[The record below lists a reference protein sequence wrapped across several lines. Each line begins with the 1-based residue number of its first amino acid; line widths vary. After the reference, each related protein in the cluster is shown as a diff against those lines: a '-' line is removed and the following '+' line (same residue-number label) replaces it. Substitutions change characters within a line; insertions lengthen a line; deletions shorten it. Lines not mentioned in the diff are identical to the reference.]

1 MASVFTINLSTGTY
15 SFANGFSRVVIII
28 WYVVVAISNSQVSA
42 RMRMLKMMMMM
53 TTILNAD
60 VVDVAIRW

>member
-1 MASVFTINLSTGTY
+1 MASVFTINLITETN
-15 SFANGFSRVVIII
+15 SFANGFTRVVITTI

-42 RMRMLKMMMMM
+42 RVRMMMMM

>member
-1 MASVFTINLSTGTY
+1 MASVFTINLFTGTY
-15 SFANGFSRVVIII
+15 SFTNGFTRVVIII
-28 WYVVVAISNSQVSA
+28 RYVVVAISNSQVSA

-53 TTILNAD
+53 TILNAD